1 MSYLLRYPD
10 RVLELTRQHLVI
22 TALALTIALVI
33 AIPLGIILARRRGLD
48 TPILGALGVIYTI
61 PSLALFAF
69 LVPPFG
75 LGLLPATLALVAYVQ
90 FILVRNIVV
99 GLRGV
104 DSAIIEAARGMG
116 LSQAQILWQVELPLA
131 LPIILAGVRL
141 ATITLLGLATV
152 AAWIAAGGLGVLFFE
167 GIAQDNPQ
175 KIIAGAIVI
184 ATLALTL
191 NRLLLWIEWR
201 VARWRR
207 NSRLDNK
214 YN

>member
-1 MSYLLRYPD
+1 MNYLLRYPD

-22 TALALTIALVI
+22 TALALGIALVI
-33 AIPLGIILARRRGLD
+33 AFPLGILVARRRGLD
-48 TPILGALGVIYTI
+48 TPVLSALGIIYTI

-69 LVPPFG
+69 LIPPFG
-75 LGLLPATLALVAYVQ
+75 LGLVPAVIALVAYVQ

-104 DSAIIEAARGMG
+104 DGAIVEAARGMG
-116 LSQAQILWQVELPLA
+116 LSQAQTLWQVELPLA

-141 ATITLLGLATV
+141 ATITLLGLATI

-184 ATLALTL
+184 AVLALTL
-191 NRLLLWIEWR
+191 NRLLLWIER
-201 VARWRR
+201 RAARWR
-207 NSRLDNK
+207 SP
-214 YN
+214 